1 MRKGAVLLVFYTKF
15 FFLCLSFSLPC
26 RKQQATAIVAC
37 FITLGITNFKALKRI
52 HLYSVPFSLI
62 ERHISVCHQN
72 SLRGSSLLV
81 QPARGLG
88 QRTFP
93 APILSRLKDMSR
105 LDSNWR
111 ACLQATIKSPETA
124 YKSLAFSSKESKK
137 ITICG
142 HRNKG
147 KTMYFQ
153 LKLLARL
160 CKCYV
165 GLISVTAYRRTFT
178 LD

>member
-1 MRKGAVLLVFYTKF
+1 MRKGAVLLVFYIKF

-37 FITLGITNFKALKRI
+37 FITLGVTNFKALERI
-52 HLYSVPFSLI
+52 HLSSVPFSLI

-88 QRTFP
+88 RRTFSP
-93 APILSRLKDMSR
+93 PPNPLAPQRHVSLRPH
-105 LDSNWR
+105 WR

-124 YKSLAFSSKESKK
+124 YKSSAFSSEESKK
-137 ITICG
+137 IMICG

-147 KTMYFQ
+147 KTIYFQ

-165 GLISVTAYRRTFT
+165 GLISVTAYMT
-178 LD
+178 